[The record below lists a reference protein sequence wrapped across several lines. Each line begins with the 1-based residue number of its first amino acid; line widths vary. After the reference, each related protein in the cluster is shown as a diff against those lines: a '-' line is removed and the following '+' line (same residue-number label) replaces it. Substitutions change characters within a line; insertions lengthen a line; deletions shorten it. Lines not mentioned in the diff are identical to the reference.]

1 MYFTTFIFYTNKF
14 PIFVIIDVLFL
25 MFKMKLTIFSCF
37 VLFLSFSFLHEGN
50 LKAKGVAVLCHALT
64 YKNKKYLS
72 FIYLSSIVN
81 GIQCYQ
87 CSTSSDPKGS
97 DNCGAYEKFHK
108 DRHIP
113 VECTSDESHT
123 PGTFCVK
130 VTKQGLRGFIC
141 KLDVLNTYLLFYNY

>member
-1 MYFTTFIFYTNKF
+1 M
-14 PIFVIIDVLFL
+14 
-25 MFKMKLTIFSCF
+25 SCL
-37 VLFLSFSFLHEGN
+37 VS
-50 LKAKGVAVLCHALT
+50 
-64 YKNKKYLS
+64 
-72 FIYLSSIVN
+72 

-108 DRHIP
+108 DRHVS

-141 KLDVLNTYLLFYNY
+141 ESKLKSVKELIGPISSISLYNNVILIIFTVFNFKGMVVGEM

>member
-1 MYFTTFIFYTNKF
+1 MHL
-14 PIFVIIDVLFL
+14 V
-25 MFKMKLTIFSCF
+25 S
-37 VLFLSFSFLHEGN
+37 
-50 LKAKGVAVLCHALT
+50 
-64 YKNKKYLS
+64 
-72 FIYLSSIVN
+72 

-141 KLDVLNTYLLFYNY
+141 ESIILFSLLCHELV

>member
-1 MYFTTFIFYTNKF
+1 MAI
-14 PIFVIIDVLFL
+14 
-25 MFKMKLTIFSCF
+25 
-37 VLFLSFSFLHEGN
+37 
-50 LKAKGVAVLCHALT
+50 LCHALIQLI
-64 YKNKKYLS
+64 KYLS
-72 FIYLSSIVN
+72 ILICLYSLVN

-108 DRHIP
+108 DRHIS

-141 KLDVLNTYLLFYNY
+141 KLNIF